1 MPPRNGPPSGRP
13 SEKYRLARQLGMLT
27 TIPMLLAVAPLV
39 GYYLGRWIDGRLHT
53 EPWFSFVML
62 GIGFVA
68 GVRETVLILRK
79 VSKD

>member
-1 MPPRNGPPSGRP
+1 
-13 SEKYRLARQLGMLT
+13 
-27 TIPMLLAVAPLV
+27 MLLAASPLV

-62 GIGFVA
+62 AIGFAA

>member
-1 MPPRNGPPSGRP
+1 
-13 SEKYRLARQLGMLT
+13 MLT
-27 TIPMLLAVAPLV
+27 TIPMLLAVSPLV
-39 GYYLGRWIDGRLHT
+39 GYALGRWIDGRLQT

-62 GIGFVA
+62 AVGFAA

>member
-1 MPPRNGPPSGRP
+1 MPPRNRPPGGQP
-13 SEKYRLARQLGMLT
+13 SEKYQLARQLGMLT
-27 TIPMLLAVAPLV
+27 TIPMLLAASPLV

-62 GIGFVA
+62 AIGFAA

-79 VSKD
+79 VSRD